1 MRTVG
6 LNKLMRARAL
16 EKAENS
22 AAGFTMIEMVI
33 AMMLMLVG
41 LLALASAI
49 GIGLTVSNS
58 GRNIT
63 NSKLLV
69 VSLLEQIETL
79 RNTDELMFSQIANR
93 GDVDNTGASR
103 IFDGFP
109 LDFQPVSTNP
119 GPDGIFGTDDDLID
133 AGPDGTYGT
142 GDDFTNQNL
151 VRQGFERK
159 IIVESLSENFKKIT
173 VTLHY
178 PGGNGM
184 QQTIEGVSY
193 LNNDAHSNFRR

>member
-1 MRTVG
+1 MRILG
-6 LNKLMRARAL
+6 LNNHLRQRAQ
-16 EKAENS
+16 KAQEDS
-22 AAGFTMIEMVI
+22 AAGFTLVEMVI

-79 RNTDELMFSQIANR
+79 RNTDELMFGQIANR
-93 GDVDNTGASR
+93 GDVDNAGSSR
-103 IFDGFP
+103 SFDGFP

-119 GPDGIFGTDDDLID
+119 GPDGIFGTDDDMID
-133 AGPDGTYGT
+133 AGPDGNYGT
-142 GDDFTNQNL
+142 GDDYTNPNL
-151 VRQGFERK
+151 VRQGYERK